1 MSLLFYNVEESNP
14 WAVEKDSQ
22 CLIQRKQPPDLHFIL
37 KGALQIEM
45 VVCDA
50 RENLL
55 NETAQCRG
63 IDACLSSCQ
72 TQLEHV
78 NATAAY
84 GGWLLQEGIGETH
97 TGQQGGQ
104 RGGTVHRIR
113 LFVRGTRG
121 DRSRT
126 AAMVRV
132 APLSSSIGWRAKGG
146 SACLT

>member
-1 MSLLFYNVEESNP
+1 MSLLFYNAEESNP
-14 WAVEKDSQ
+14 WAVEKDSK

-37 KGALQIEM
+37 KGALQIET

-50 RENLL
+50 RANLL
-55 NETAQCRG
+55 NETARFRG
-63 IDACLSSCQ
+63 IDACLCCSRKSS
-72 TQLEHV
+72 EHV
-78 NATAAY
+78 NATAAH

-104 RGGTVHRIR
+104 RGGTVHRIHP
-113 LFVRGTRG
+113 FVRGTRG
-121 DRSRT
+121 DRSRP

-132 APLSSSIGWRAKGG
+132 APLASSIGWRAKGG